1 MRGIHKIFTRTA
13 TAGALLASLGIASGA
28 KAQSTWSLPDPTAT
42 ATPRAQGPVDA
53 QNPVTRPIVTAPSPT
68 PVPTITPPAPTPSAT
83 RAAPSPAPTQAP
95 RDRASATPRPV
106 ATPSPTSTPTPRA
119 TATAEATL
127 PPEASPTPL
136 PSPQATTAAAP
147 DAGPS
152 EAPAIA
158 PASPQASESWPFWW
172 WAVPLALLVAAGL
185 IVLLRRRGAE
195 PEAPEWEETA
205 AVAEQPAPEPAPA
218 IARAQPVPT
227 PPGSAPAAPPVAAP
241 RPPAAAPSAEVEIA
255 FEPVALR
262 LSLVYATLQYRLTIA
277 AGAALPGG
285 HLLGDM
291 IGAHGSIPVDQQLA
305 PAPEGLAHLKTL
317 PPIAAGESATV
328 TGELQ
333 LPLGAI
339 VPVRQGNASL
349 FVPLVRMYLVPD
361 DGTPGLRRVFT
372 VGTIGG
378 STGGAALAPVRLD
391 TGPNEHRTL
400 AAREVEAARG
410 YPVPGTIP
418 RAVAG

>member
-1 MRGIHKIFTRTA
+1 VL
-13 TAGALLASLGIASGA
+13 AG
-28 KAQSTWSLPDPTAT
+28 
-42 ATPRAQGPVDA
+42 
-53 QNPVTRPIVTAPSPT
+53 
-68 PVPTITPPAPTPSAT
+68 
-83 RAAPSPAPTQAP
+83 
-95 RDRASATPRPV
+95 
-106 ATPSPTSTPTPRA
+106 
-119 TATAEATL
+119 
-127 PPEASPTPL
+127 
-136 PSPQATTAAAP
+136 
-147 DAGPS
+147 
-152 EAPAIA
+152 
-158 PASPQASESWPFWW
+158 
-172 WAVPLALLVAAGL
+172 GL
-185 IVLLRRRGAE
+185 FVFLRRRRTE
-195 PEAPEWEETA
+195 LEAPEWEEAA
-205 AVAEQPAPEPAPA
+205 AVAEEPAREPLPA
-218 IARAQPVPT
+218 TAHVQPVPT
-227 PPGSAPAAPPVAAP
+227 PPVSAPSAPPVAAP
-241 RPPAAAPSAEVEIA
+241 LPPAAAPSAEVEIA

-349 FVPLVRMYLVPD
+349 FVPLVRMCLVSD

-372 VGTIGG
+372 VGT
-378 STGGAALAPVRLD
+378 TGGAALAPLRLD
-391 TGPNEHRTL
+391 TGPNEHRNL
-400 AAREVEAARG
+400 AAREVEAARAH
-410 YPVPGTIP
+410 PVPGSIS

>member
-1 MRGIHKIFTRTA
+1 MRGIHKIFTRAA
-13 TAGALLASLGIASGA
+13 TAGALLASLGSTPNAQ
-28 KAQSTWSLPDPTAT
+28 AQSTWSLPDPTAT

-53 QNPVTRPIVTAPSPT
+53 QNPVARPIVTAPSPT
-68 PVPTITPPAPTPSAT
+68 PVPTITSPAPTPSAT

-95 RDRASATPRPV
+95 RDTASATPRTV
-106 ATPSPTSTPTPRA
+106 ATPSPTLTPTPRA
-119 TATAEATL
+119 TSSAEAAP

-136 PSPQATTAAAP
+136 PSPQATTAAAR
-147 DAGPS
+147 DAVPS

-185 IVLLRRRGAE
+185 VALLRRRRIE

-205 AVAEQPAPEPAPA
+205 ALAEEPAPEPASA

-227 PPGSAPAAPPVAAP
+227 PPVSAPAAAPVAAP
-241 RPPAAAPSAEVEIA
+241 LLPAAAPSAEVEIA

-277 AGAALPGG
+277 ATTTLPGA

-291 IGAHGSIPVDQQLA
+291 IGAHGSIPVGQQLA
-305 PAPEGLAHLKTL
+305 PAPEGLSHLKAL

-339 VPVRQGNASL
+339 VPVRRGNASL
-349 FVPLVRMYLVPD
+349 FVPLVRLCLVPE
-361 DGTPGLRRVFT
+361 DGTPGLRRVFS
-372 VGTIGG
+372 VGA
-378 STGGAALAPVRLD
+378 TGGAALTPLRLD
-391 TGPNEHRTL
+391 TGPNEHRDL
-400 AAREVEAARG
+400 AAREVEAARVH
-410 YPVPGTIP
+410 PVPGTVT

>member
-13 TAGALLASLGIASGA
+13 TAGALLASLGAASS
-28 KAQSTWSLPDPTAT
+28 AQAQNTWSLPDPTTT

-53 QNPVTRPIVTAPSPT
+53 QNPVARPTVVAPSPT

-83 RAAPSPAPTQAP
+83 RAAPSPAPTQTP
-95 RDRASATPRPV
+95 RERPSATPRPI
-106 ATPSPTSTPTPRA
+106 ATPSPAATPTPRA
-119 TATAEATL
+119 TATAQAS
-127 PPEASPTPL
+127 PPAQPSPTPL
-136 PSPQATTAAAP
+136 PSPQATAAAAP
-147 DAGPS
+147 DAVAS
-152 EAPAIA
+152 EAAAIE
-158 PASPQASESWPFWW
+158 PVSPQATESWPFWW

-185 IVLLRRRGAE
+185 IMLLRRRGAE
-195 PEAPEWEETA
+195 PEASEWEEP
-205 AVAEQPAPEPAPA
+205 AVLAEEPAPEPLPA
-218 IARAQPVPT
+218 TKRAQPVPT
-227 PPGSAPAAPPVAAP
+227 PPASAPVAAP
-241 RPPAAAPSAEVEIA
+241 PPPPAAPSAEVEIA

-262 LSLVYATLQYRLTIA
+262 LSLVYATLQYRITIA
-277 AGAALPGG
+277 AAAALPGA

-305 PAPEGLAHLKTL
+305 PAPEGLAHLKAL
-317 PPIAAGESATV
+317 PPIAAGERTSV

-349 FVPLVRMYLVPD
+349 FVPLVRLCLVPE

-372 VGTIGG
+372 VGA
-378 STGGAALAPVRLD
+378 TGGAALAPLRLD
-391 TGPNEHRTL
+391 TGPNEHRNL
-400 AAREVEAARG
+400 AAREVEAARAH
-410 YPVPGTIP
+410 PVPGTIT